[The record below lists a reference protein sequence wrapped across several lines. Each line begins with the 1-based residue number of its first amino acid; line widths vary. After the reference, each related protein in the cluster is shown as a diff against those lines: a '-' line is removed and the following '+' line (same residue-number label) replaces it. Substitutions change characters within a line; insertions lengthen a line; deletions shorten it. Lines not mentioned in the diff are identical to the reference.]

1 MSDALVS
8 SGYVYVN
15 GEGRIVCVTLHPFD
29 APDLTEIKVSKKVA
43 QDFNDGVMS
52 MYDWTATIDENGYTL
67 TSNKNFTRNTKTI
80 YEHPSLVKVKHLNL
94 FDYIVITLKNNSI
107 RIDNRTDETLHFFI
121 TRKDDPSIL
130 YKSIIVTDTVTE
142 SLPTTDVD
150 IYSFTIN
157 SARIIHE
164 D

>member
-8 SGYVYVN
+8 NGYIYID
-15 GEGRIVCVTLHPFD
+15 GEGRIISVTLHPFD
-29 APDLTEIKVSKKVA
+29 TTELIEIKVTKKIA
-43 QDFNDGVMS
+43 QDFSDGVMS
-52 MYDWTATIDENGYTL
+52 MYDWTATVDKNGYTL
-67 TSNKNFTRNTKTI
+67 TSKKNISRNTKI
-80 YEHPSLVKVKHLNL
+80 LYEHPSLVKVINLNL
-94 FDYIVITLKNNSI
+94 FDNVVITLKNNSI
-107 RIDNRTDETLHFFI
+107 RIDNRTDKTLQFFI

-130 YKSIIVTDTVTE
+130 YKSVTVTDTVTE